1 MSGPHNDGDE
11 KFPCESF
18 DGPGGVLAHTCMPEL
33 KNASGDSFPLL
44 SELIRFFWLIDGL

>member
-18 DGPGGVLAHTCMPEL
+18 DGPGGVLAHTCMLEL
-33 KNASGDSFPLL
+33 KNAAGDSF
-44 SELIRFFWLIDGL
+44 